1 MNSGMSDLVRLTV
14 HGVFTDQNTEAQV
27 VVLRS
32 DREEEV
38 LPIWIGPAEGDAIK
52 RGLDG
57 APSARPMTHDLLRS
71 LTQHFGVRVAG
82 VVITEVKNNTYYASI
97 QLVCQGTES
106 TVDSR
111 PSDAIALALR
121 TGSPI
126 YATREVLQERGG
138 GPLDAWLEKLG
149 AKQPSKFEG

>member
-1 MNSGMSDLVRLTV
+1 MNGGASDLVRLTV
-14 HGVFTDQNTEAQV
+14 HGVVTDQNTEAQV
-27 VVLRS
+27 VVLRI
-32 DREEEV
+32 EQEQEV
-38 LPIWIGPAEGDAIK
+38 LPIWVGPAEGEAIK

-57 APSARPMTHDLLRS
+57 TPSARPMTHDLLRS
-71 LTQHFGVRVAG
+71 LTQHLGLKVAK
-82 VVITEVKNNTYYASI
+82 VVITEVRNNTYYASI
-97 QLVCQGTES
+97 HLLCGETGR

-126 YATREVLQERGG
+126 YATREVLQERSG

-149 AKQPSKFEG
+149 AQHPGKFEV